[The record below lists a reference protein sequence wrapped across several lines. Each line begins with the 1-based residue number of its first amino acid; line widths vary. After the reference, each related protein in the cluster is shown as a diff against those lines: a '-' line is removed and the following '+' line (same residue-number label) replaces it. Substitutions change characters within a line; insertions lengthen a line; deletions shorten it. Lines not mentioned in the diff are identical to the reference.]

1 MDNKFQYV
9 LFDLDGTLTDPKEGI
24 CKSVQY
30 ALHRMNIEEPD
41 LDKLEPFIGPPL
53 EDSFMDFYKMS
64 KAEAAKAISH
74 YRERFS
80 AIGLFENTVY
90 PGIPELLA
98 GLKEAGII
106 LAVASS
112 KPEVFVKR
120 ILKHFHLDE
129 YFDVVVG
136 SELDGRRGRKE
147 EVVEEALAQLYGMQD
162 HREGLKENISKD
174 QRSLTAMVGDR
185 IFDMNGAKEYG
196 LHGVAVA
203 FGYAPEGELEQSGA
217 EYIAETVKDLENYL
231 LGKESL
237 KLVTKRNKK
246 NRGNI
251 RRSKENQ
258 DKINQSK
265 VSSGSD
271 RKKESGNIPEN
282 SFFRAIYMIIP
293 YVVNF
298 VVLQIVTYVGMKIV
312 QELVHEEGGA
322 LSDTITDHSSVLAA
336 LISLIAVLCSGIVLW
351 LAFHKHDPIPCK
363 AVHKK
368 NYGLA
373 VLAGALLAMGFNT
386 IILYLYTI
394 MQGDGELYAKAAFNG
409 ALPLGMAIIL
419 YIVVSPV
426 VEELLFR
433 WLLYGRISNILGAK
447 LGIVL
452 TAAFFGFY
460 HGNLLQ
466 GIYAALMGVFLAL
479 LLYLSDQLLLPVLF
493 HMAANAVVYFSAY
506 APEKIQIL
514 LSSPIVGIIWMAV
527 GIVLITYMGRNL
539 KSETGFGN

>member
-41 LDKLEPFIGPPL
+41 LDRLEPFIGPPL

-64 KAEAAKAISH
+64 KTEAAKAIGH

-80 AIGLFENTVY
+80 SIGLFENTVY

-98 GLKEAGII
+98 GLKGAGII

-231 LGKESL
+231 LGKEFGTTAVGGG
-237 KLVTKRNKK
+237 KTG
-246 NRGNI
+246 RG
-251 RRSKENQ
+251 
-258 DKINQSK
+258 
-265 VSSGSD
+265 
-271 RKKESGNIPEN
+271 EN
-282 SFFRAIYMIIP
+282 SFLRAIYMIVP

-312 QELVHEEGGA
+312 QELVYEEGAA
-322 LSDTITDHSSVLAA
+322 LSETISDHSSVLAA

-351 LAFHKHDPIPCK
+351 LAFHKRDPIPCQ
-363 AVHKK
+363 AVQKK
-368 NYGLA
+368 HYGLA

-394 MQGDGELYAKAAFNG
+394 MQGDGELYARAAFNG
-409 ALPLGMAIIL
+409 ALPLGMAVML
-419 YIVVSPV
+419 YIVASPV

-452 TAAFFGFY
+452 TAVFFGFY

-466 GIYAALMGVFLAL
+466 GIYAVIMGIFLAL
-479 LLYLSDQLLLPVLF
+479 LLYLSDQILLPVLF
-493 HMAANAVVYFSAY
+493 HMAANAIVYFSAY
-506 APEKIQIL
+506 APEKLQTL
-514 LSSPIVGIIWMAV
+514 LSSPVVGAV
-527 GIVLITYMGRNL
+527 WLAAGLGTVIYMSRRL
-539 KSETGFGN
+539 KTEKVG